1 MYLTE
6 QIHQQLF
13 HEILEGKY
21 QPGERMPT
29 EMETAARFQA
39 SRVTV
44 RRAYAILE
52 KAGIIVRRK
61 RCGTIVSSNYS
72 GSTEKISAIAA
83 IISWFVGMLLQT
95 IKEKDR
101 QQFEFHLLNN
111 VL

>member
-52 KAGIIVRRK
+52 KAGI
-61 RCGTIVSSNYS
+61 
-72 GSTEKISAIAA
+72 
-83 IISWFVGMLLQT
+83 
-95 IKEKDR
+95 
-101 QQFEFHLLNN
+101 
-111 VL
+111 